1 MPTMQCPEKLLPLIE
16 KRKRYK
22 VIIGGRGSA
31 KSMTVGDICLMDAQT
46 KGIKT
51 ACFRE
56 YQNSI
61 DDSVHALLSNEIE
74 RLDLQGFEVQNS
86 RILLNGDDA
95 FKFRGMARNPEGI
108 KSMQGFHRFWVEE
121 AQTIS
126 HKSLRAITPTL
137 REEDSEL
144 WLTGNPQSS
153 ADPFSQ
159 RFIKPFEKQ
168 LLNDG
173 YYEDD
178 LHMVIKA
185 NYVDNPFFPE
195 VLDADRRYDE
205 QHLSTAEYNHIWL
218 GGYNDEVKGSI
229 IPVDWFNAAIDAHVK
244 LGFKPTGAKVATHDP
259 SDEGGDAK
267 GYALRHGSVIL
278 DVAENETGDVNEGCD
293 WAIDR
298 AISAGADWYAW
309 DCDGLGISLKR
320 QTLAAFDG
328 KKIETVM
335 FKGSEAPDDKDAIY
349 EAASGESAN
358 TGKTNRQVFR
368 NKRAQYYWRL
378 RDRFYKTFQAVTK
391 GVYIDP
397 DELISLSSDID
408 CLDQLRAE
416 VCRVPKK
423 PNPNGLIQIMSKAD
437 MVKMEIGSP
446 NMADSLMMSMM
457 IPQSNVQFEPINF
470 TSEW

>member
-1 MPTMQCPEKLLPLIE
+1 
-16 KRKRYK
+16 
-22 VIIGGRGSA
+22 V
-31 KSMTVGDICLMDAQT
+31 
-46 KGIKT
+46 
-51 ACFRE
+51 
-56 YQNSI
+56 
-61 DDSVHALLSNEIE
+61 
-74 RLDLQGFEVQNS
+74 
-86 RILLNGDDA
+86 
-95 FKFRGMARNPEGI
+95 
-108 KSMQGFHRFWVEE
+108 
-121 AQTIS
+121 
-126 HKSLRAITPTL
+126 
-137 REEDSEL
+137 
-144 WLTGNPQSS
+144 
-153 ADPFSQ
+153 
-159 RFIKPFEKQ
+159 
-168 LLNDG
+168 
-173 YYEDD
+173 
-178 LHMVIKA
+178 
-185 NYVDNPFFPE
+185 
-195 VLDADRRYDE
+195 
-205 QHLSTAEYNHIWL
+205 
-218 GGYNDEVKGSI
+218 
-229 IPVDWFNAAIDAHVK
+229 AA
-244 LGFKPTGAKVATHDP
+244 HDP

-457 IPQSNVQFEPINF
+457 IPQSNEQFEPINF

>member
-22 VIIGGRGSA
+22 VVIGGRGSA

-46 KGIKT
+46 QGIKT

-74 RLDLQGFEVQNS
+74 RLGLQGFEVQQS

-178 LHMVIKA
+178 LHLVIKA
-185 NYVDNPFFPE
+185 NYIDNPFFP
-195 VLDADRRYDE
+195 D
-205 QHLSTAEYNHIWL
+205 
-218 GGYNDEVKGSI
+218 
-229 IPVDWFNAAIDAHVK
+229 
-244 LGFKPTGAKVATHDP
+244 
-259 SDEGGDAK
+259 
-267 GYALRHGSVIL
+267 VI
-278 DVAENETGDVNEGCD
+278 V
-293 WAIDR
+293 
-298 AISAGADWYAW
+298 
-309 DCDGLGISLKR
+309 
-320 QTLAAFDG
+320 
-328 KKIETVM
+328 
-335 FKGSEAPDDKDAIY
+335 
-349 EAASGESAN
+349 
-358 TGKTNRQVFR
+358 TGK
-368 NKRAQYYWRL
+368 
-378 RDRFYKTFQAVTK
+378 
-391 GVYIDP
+391 P
-397 DELISLSSDID
+397 
-408 CLDQLRAE
+408 
-416 VCRVPKK
+416 
-423 PNPNGLIQIMSKAD
+423 
-437 MVKMEIGSP
+437 
-446 NMADSLMMSMM
+446 
-457 IPQSNVQFEPINF
+457 
-470 TSEW
+470 